1 MKVTRA
7 DLLAKL
13 RASDAPMLTP
23 AQVAP
28 VLGCNPQ
35 DIRVAARQAP
45 ELLGFPVIVAG
56 RRVKIPRR
64 PFVRFMREGRRE
76 DSTL

>member
-7 DLLAKL
+7 DRLAEIM
-13 RASDAPMLTP
+13 ASDAPMLTP

-35 DIRVAARQAP
+35 DIRVTARQAP
-45 ELLGFPVIVAG
+45 ELLGFPVSVIG
-56 RRVKIPRR
+56 TRTKIPRR
-64 PFVRFMREGRRE
+64 SFLRWAGYEEG
-76 DSTL
+76 TT